1 MLNYE
6 LYLLRRNKLTWFYQL
21 GSVLGSLVCGLILF
35 LMKEAGMPV
44 SLYGDMM
51 AFFALGAPVYIYSIY
66 AFSWESSFL
75 RTELKDSDYL
85 VSLVNAKLH
94 FNFFVSG
101 ILFLL
106 WGTVF
111 YFFLELSTLIP
122 LFIAFVYSITVGNAL
137 TLFLTSFQVKR
148 VDLFEDRFGIIR
160 QPPSHIFIVLVN
172 ILVYLLIT
180 YLYRF
185 YGHSLLS
192 MSALGSFG
200 LAFWLFLKPFMVKKI
215 TLNLKNASYAYHSQP

>member
-1 MLNYE
+1 MLIYE
-6 LYLLRRNKLTWFYQL
+6 LYLLRRNKLTWFYL
-21 GSVLGSLVCGLILF
+21 MGSVLGSLVCGVILF

-51 AFFALGAPVYIYSIY
+51 AFFALGAPIYIYSIY

-75 RTELKDSDYL
+75 RMALKDSDYL
-85 VSLVNAKLH
+85 VSLINAKLH

-111 YFFLELSTLIP
+111 YFLLELSTWIP
-122 LFIAFVYSITVGNAL
+122 LTIAFVYTITVGNAL
-137 TLFLTSFQVKR
+137 TLFLTSFWVKR
-148 VDLFEDRFGIIR
+148 VDLLEDRLGIIR
-160 QPPSHIFIVLVN
+160 QPPAHIFIVMAN

-192 MSALGSFG
+192 MSALVSFG